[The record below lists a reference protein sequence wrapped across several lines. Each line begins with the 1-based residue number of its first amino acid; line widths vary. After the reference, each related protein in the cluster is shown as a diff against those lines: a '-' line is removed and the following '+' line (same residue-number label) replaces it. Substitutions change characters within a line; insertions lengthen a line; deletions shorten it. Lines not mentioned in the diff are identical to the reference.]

1 MIGFPLLG
9 LLLSPLLLVA
19 TPFYIFALRR
29 LEKSDP
35 EVCPTADQKHSD
47 NLSSFED
54 HDVTNQFSAMGSL
67 KPGLVRLLTT
77 SVVLKTV
84 NYGTR
89 HTTHPAR
96 LGRFGSFHVARWL

>member
-19 TPFYIFALRR
+19 APFYIFALRR

-35 EVCPTADQKHSD
+35 VVCPAADEKHSE

-54 HDVTNQFSAMGSL
+54 HENSRV
-67 KPGLVRLLTT
+67 
-77 SVVLKTV
+77 
-84 NYGTR
+84 
-89 HTTHPAR
+89 
-96 LGRFGSFHVARWL
+96 